1 MPTKKTN
8 TTASSGSAFVQELA
22 DILENAGLVELE
34 YETEEISIRLSRASS
49 VAAPVMTAAP
59 AVAPAA
65 PVAAPAAAS
74 PADTPVVDIAN
85 HPGAVT
91 SPMVGTAYLAPE
103 PGASDFVK
111 EGESVKEGQTLLII
125 EAMKVMKP
133 ITAPKSGV
141 VKSIIISN
149 AQPVEYGEVLVIIE

>member
-22 DILENAGLVELE
+22 DILESAGLVELE

-59 AVAPAA
+59 AVASAA
-65 PVAAPAAAS
+65 SVAAPAAAS
-74 PADTPVVDIAN
+74 PADTPAVDIAN

-103 PGASDFVK
+103 PGASDFVI

-125 EAMKVMKP
+125 EAMKVMNP